1 MATALTG
8 LSAADVEERRAAGK
22 VNHPPESPN
31 RTIAQII
38 RANVLTPVNFIIGTL
53 FVLILVAGHPGD
65 ALFAGVI
72 ISNSVIGIVQEL
84 RTRKALARLEVLN
97 APEANVVRD
106 GVEHTVDLHDV
117 VLDDVLRLGP
127 GDQAVVDGEVVA
139 TDGLEMDESL
149 LTGESESVAK
159 IEGDPIM
166 SGSFVT
172 SGTGWMVATRVG
184 GDSHA
189 ARLASEARQF
199 KLVHSELRNG
209 INQILRVLICV
220 VPPVA
225 LLVLWSLLESEDQ
238 WQEAL
243 RGTVA
248 AAVAMIPDG
257 LVLLTSLA
265 FIAGI
270 LAIAR
275 RKALAK
281 ELATVELLAR
291 VDTLCLDK
299 TGTITT
305 GRIVFVAADPQDG
318 YDQAAVDAALGAMA
332 AADPSPN
339 ATLLAVGERHADPG
353 WARRDR
359 IPFNSSRKWA
369 ATAFDGHDSWY
380 LGAPEILLAG
390 CRHHGAG
397 HAVNEAAERGER
409 VILLAHSPSGQ
420 LGEDL
425 PGDLRPAAVVR
436 LEDEVRPDAEEI
448 LAFFLAQDVTLRVIS
463 GDNPVTVAAVAR
475 RAGVPQSAVG
485 YDARALPE
493 GDGLATVLD
502 EHRVFG
508 RVQPHQK
515 RDMVE
520 SLQSS
525 GRVVAMTGDGV
536 NDVLALKL
544 ADMGIAMGSGSA
556 AARAVA
562 DLTLLDNRFAT
573 LPHVLAEGRRV
584 IANIERV
591 ANLFIVK
598 ATYAVLLAAA
608 TAVLR
613 EPYPFLPRQLTLL
626 GSFSIGVPGFF
637 LALAA
642 AAGRSPPGFVGR
654 VLHFA
659 VPSGTVAAIV
669 TFGAYTSFRSI
680 ESLTLEQAR
689 SAATVTLLIVGLS
702 VLARVAVPLKP
713 WKVALVAGMAA
724 GYVVVLAVPFLR
736 DYFEL
741 ETLGAEWWG
750 LLWLWAGPGALAIW
764 VGPGRIPYWTA
775 PRYHDDTEDDD
786 ARDEGDTVE
795 DPHPPQRAGA

>member
-31 RTIAQII
+31 RTISQIV

-84 RTRKALARLEVLN
+84 RTRKALNRLEVLN
-97 APEANVVRD
+97 APQANVVRA
-106 GVEHTVDLHDV
+106 GTERAVDLHDV

-127 GDQAVVDGEVVA
+127 GDQAVVDGDVLV

-149 LTGESESVAK
+149 LTGESDSVAK
-159 IEGDPIM
+159 SDGDPIM

-172 SGTGWMVATRVG
+172 SGTGWMVATKVG
-184 GDSHA
+184 ADSHA

-199 KLVHSELRNG
+199 KLVNSELRNG
-209 INQILRVLICV
+209 INQILRVLICI

-225 LLVLWSLLESEDQ
+225 LLVLWSLLESEDE

-275 RKALAK
+275 RNALAK

-305 GRIVFVAADPQDG
+305 GRIVFVAADAQEG
-318 YDQAAVDAALGAMA
+318 YEGDVVDAALGALA

-339 ATLLAVGERHADPG
+339 ATLLAVGEQRPDPG
-353 WARRDR
+353 WARLDR

-369 ATAFDGHDSWY
+369 ATSFEGHESWY
-380 LGAPEILLAG
+380 LGAPEILLAA
-390 CRHHGAG
+390 CPHHAAAQ
-397 HAVNEAAERGER
+397 AVNEAAERGER
-409 VILLAHSPSGQ
+409 VILLAHSLGGQ
-420 LGEDL
+420 LSEEL
-425 PGDLRPAAVVR
+425 PADLRPAAVVR
-436 LEDEVRPDAEEI
+436 LEDEVRPDAGEI
-448 LAFFLAQDVTLRVIS
+448 LAFFRAQDVTLRVIS

-475 RAGVPQSAVG
+475 RAGVPQSTTG
-485 YDARALPE
+485 YDARDLPD
-493 GDGLATVLD
+493 GDGLSAVLD
-502 EHRVFG
+502 AHRVFG

-520 SLQSS
+520 ALQSS
-525 GRVVAMTGDGV
+525 GHVVAMTGDGV

-608 TAVLR
+608 TAILR

-642 AAGRSPPGFVGR
+642 ASGRSPPGFVRR

-659 VPSGTVAAIV
+659 VPSGIVAAIV
-669 TFGAYTSFRSI
+669 TLGAFTSFRSVD
-680 ESLTLEQAR
+680 SLTLEQSR
-689 SAATVTLLIVGLS
+689 SAATLTLLIVGLS
-702 VLARVAVPLKP
+702 VLTRVAMPLKP
-713 WKVALVAGMAA
+713 WKVALVAGMVA
-724 GYVVVLAVPFLR
+724 GYVVVLAVPFLS
-736 DYFEL
+736 DYFQL
-741 ETLGAEWWG
+741 EALGTEWWG

-764 VGPGRIPYWTA
+764 LGPGRVPHWTA
-775 PRYHDDTEDDD
+775 PRYDDD
-786 ARDEGDTVE
+786 AVVEEQGDIIE
-795 DPHPPQRAGA
+795 DPHPSQRTGA